1 MLTFTVN
8 VNKLRRIST
17 VFLCSFFRIRWI
29 LSEQAEQ

>member
-17 VFLCSFFRIRWI
+17 VFLCSFFPNPVD
-29 LSEQAEQ
+29 LV